1 MTVPSGQV
9 GDPKRLGNK
18 PKVPGKWT
26 RPASGSVSRP
36 LPTCP
41 SGPQCPRL
49 PCRRPREGGHL
60 PGTTKVAKEPV
71 QAQEAGFRPPS
82 VGPGRCHWS
91 QAVARCPLPACPRR
105 LWRNTPPVRCS
116 AGLAAA
122 PASRGTPGRIVRGR
136 ARRPARGGGRTPTPR
151 RPRAAKTALCRRFK
165 GVLLSTPG
173 RLRGSRPN
181 RPPAEAGQTRP
192 TARPGTH
199 RLCKAACPTCRRR
212 FRTE

>member
-9 GDPKRLGNK
+9 GDPKRLSNK

-26 RPASGSVSRP
+26 SSALGSVSRP

-41 SGPQCPRL
+41 SGPQCPSL

-60 PGTTKVAKEPV
+60 PGTTKLAKEPV
-71 QAQEAGFRPPS
+71 QAQEAGSRPPS

-91 QAVARCPLPACPRR
+91 QAAARCALPACPRR
-105 LWRNTPPVRCS
+105 LWRNTPPVRRS

-136 ARRPARGGGRTPTPR
+136 LRRPARGGGRTPTPR

-165 GVLLSTPG
+165 GGLS
-173 RLRGSRPN
+173 
-181 RPPAEAGQTRP
+181 E
-192 TARPGTH
+192 RPGSAP
-199 RLCKAACPTCRRR
+199 RQPPQQAPSGGGADAAGCTSWNSPTL
-212 FRTE
+212 